1 MCPFGP
7 LTSDQRLELI
17 DALEEAEGIVSRLW
31 SFEAGQKIRALAVDH
46 ASQGV
51 NASVLVGSEDGYAY
65 LLDATGELIWSFR
78 GEGWVLGAGF
88 ARFEDGGERLSVVG
102 GEGIHI
108 VDGEG
113 TAIDHCP
120 CDSPIT
126 SLCVAPIDGTAA
138 VLSGHQDGSLQ
149 AYSPDRGVFWR
160 GRCPKRVVSLQ
171 CCDVDLDGEPEVVAA
186 SEDKAVYVLG
196 ADGEVRDRFQSTHWI
211 ISLAVGDVYGD
222 GTPRVVIAGF
232 DGDVHVYGGGKAAA
246 LRVRRRGILG
256 LEIGR
261 LLPNSSTEQF
271 VVGSS
276 DQQVAIFDPA
286 GRELWRFRTG
296 YGHRVVRIL
305 PSEPTPSLIVG
316 AEDGVVHCVGL
327 ELRPGLR
334 QRIVELARSLP
345 SESLSPATMSAR
357 SAAILED
364 VVESQRS
371 RQRSAIEKARAQ
383 LSEESRQLAARE
395 LVGVWHS
402 CAEEAWSFATE
413 GRIYDIAAP
422 SLSGG
427 GPGLALIG
435 SGDGHAYA
443 LDVSDGS
450 EAWSFKTGGPVR
462 GATWIGDGST
472 GALVGSED
480 GCVYRLDAAGTPL
493 WHIGTRDW
501 ILKVEAAPRPSDEVF
516 AWLGSEGSHVEGFDE
531 RGAPLWRLAT
541 DARVRALACGD
552 VDGDGD
558 LELVAGSDD
567 RHVYVVD
574 ASTGQVKTRFEVPH
588 WVLVAKASDI
598 DGDGRA
604 ELLIGTEDGNVY
616 VYSHRGDL
624 LWSFATNHWVAA
636 IDTQEE
642 GFTEGLV
649 VVGSADGSVYGLN
662 RRGELFW
669 RWDTDARVRTIA
681 CCGCDPTGS
690 PLIAFGSYDETVT
703 MLRVP
708 QQDELR
714 AVATAICEDG
724 NGISSQDG
732 GSTVRTLSG
741 LLDLAA
747 PAARIV
753 AGGRVAA
760 ASAEVN
766 ALAAALLIC
775 EEGEAGSPEVC
786 QEVAEFLARTAS
798 ELDLLAVLRTAA
810 AAEVNEDNLK
820 AIVAAMSELDADATI
835 RARCERLSGF
845 LV

>member
-1 MCPFGP
+1 MCPVWP
-7 LTSDQRLELI
+7 PSSDQRLDLI
-17 DALEEAEGIVSRLW
+17 DALEDAEGIVSRLW

-46 ASQGV
+46 ASHGV
-51 NASVLVGSEDGYAY
+51 DAPVLVGSEDGYAY
-65 LLDATGELIWSFR
+65 LLSATGELIWSFR

-102 GEGIHI
+102 GEGIHL

-113 TAIDHCP
+113 KAVDHCL
-120 CDSPIT
+120 CGSPIT
-126 SLCVAPIDGTAA
+126 SLCVARIDGNTA

-149 AYSPDRGVFWR
+149 AYSPGRGVFWR

-186 SEDKAVYVLG
+186 SEDKAVYVFG

-305 PSEPTPSLIVG
+305 PSEPSPSLIVG
-316 AEDGVVHCVGL
+316 AEDGVVHCFGL
-327 ELRPGLR
+327 NLRPGLQ

-364 VVESQRS
+364 VVDSQRI
-371 RQRSAIEKARAQ
+371 RQRSTVARARAQ
-383 LSEESRQLAARE
+383 LSEGSRELAARE

-402 CAEEAWSFATE
+402 GAEEVWSFATE

-422 SLSGG
+422 PLSESGS
-427 GPGLALIG
+427 GLALIG
-435 SGDGHAYA
+435 SGDGQAYA
-443 LDVSDGS
+443 LDVTDGS

-462 GATWIGDGST
+462 GVAWIGDGSA

-480 GCVYRLDAAGTPL
+480 GCVYRLAVAGTPL
-493 WHIGTRDW
+493 WHIGTPDW
-501 ILKVEAAPRPSDEVF
+501 ILKVEATPRPGDEAF
-516 AWLGSEGSHVEGFDE
+516 AWLGSEGSHVEGFNE
-531 RGAPLWRLAT
+531 RGAPVWRLAT
-541 DARVRALACGD
+541 GARVRALACGD
-552 VDGDGD
+552 VDGDGE

-567 RHVYVVD
+567 RHVYVVN
-574 ASTGQVKTRFEVPH
+574 AATGRVKSRFEVPH

-598 DGDGRA
+598 DGDGCA

-616 VYSHRGDL
+616 VYSHQGDL

-642 GFTEGLV
+642 GSADGLIAI
-649 VVGSADGSVYGLN
+649 GSADGSVYGLN
-662 RRGELFW
+662 RSGDLCW

-708 QQDELR
+708 PQDELL
-714 AVATAICEDG
+714 ALATAVCIDRHETPSD
-724 NGISSQDG
+724 DR
-732 GSTVRTLSG
+732 GSAEVLDA

-747 PAARIV
+747 PAART
-753 AGGRVAA
+753 ATGGRIATT
-760 ASAEVN
+760 SAEAN

-775 EEGEAGSPEVC
+775 KRGEAGSELC
-786 QEVAEFLARTAS
+786 QEAGDFLAQTAS
-798 ELDLLAVLRTAA
+798 ELDLLAVLRTIATVG
-810 AAEVNEDNLK
+810 VNEDNLE
-820 AIVAAMSELDADATI
+820 AIVAAMSGLDADAAAH
-835 RARCERLSGF
+835 ARRELLAG
-845 LV
+845 LLI